1 VNQLEM
7 LNGKLSKGDQNTM
20 SSKGKVMSNAYP
32 LTNEEATE
40 IAVDAYVYASAMV
53 QMEVHRRV
61 LTNQEVSDGKQ
72 MRGPMN
78 QFYHLRNFPDASVR
92 EVVGPNFDTLYSFL
106 WYDVSDEP
114 LVISL
119 PESTGYYYLM
129 PILDAWTDVFAS
141 PGTRTTGSRTITFA
155 LVAPGWCGTLPEGVE
170 KIQSPTCFGWLPGRT
185 RASRET
191 IPDVNAFQDQ
201 LLAAPLSRWGEPY
214 TPPAGTVDPNIVM
227 NIAPAQQVRAMGAAT
242 FWNLFGKLWQANPPH
257 YFDYPMLHRMARL
270 GLVASQPIEFDTL
283 PIQSREALTSA
294 VQLGQK
300 RIDDFWTK
308 AGRIRNG
315 WRFDLHPLGNWGTAY
330 LVRATVAWWAI
341 GANFPEDALYPVGIV
356 DDTGQPLDSTN
367 NYVLRFPKNELPPV
381 NGFWSLTMYDSQ
393 MFQVAN
399 PIDRYAIGDRD
410 ELAFNEDDSLT
421 LYVQRESPGKDKESN
436 WLPTPPSGGFI
447 PIMRLY
453 GPKQAVT
460 VGRWDPPKW
469 HRV

>member
-1 VNQLEM
+1 
-7 LNGKLSKGDQNTM
+7 M
-20 SSKGKVMSNAYP
+20 SLQDRISSNAYP
-32 LTNEEATE
+32 LTDEEATK
-40 IAVDAYVYASAMV
+40 IATEAYVYASAIV

-72 MRGPMN
+72 MRGQMN

-119 PESTGYYYLM
+119 PESTGRYYLM

-141 PGTRTTGSRTITFA
+141 PGTRTTGPGAFTFA
-155 LVAPGWCGTLPEGVE
+155 LVGPDWRGTLPEGIE
-170 KIQSPTCFGWLPGRT
+170 KIQSPTAFGWLPGRT
-185 RASRET
+185 RASRATVPE
-191 IPDVNAFQDQ
+191 VNAFQDQ
-201 LLAAPLSRWGEPY
+201 LQAIPLSRWGQPY
-214 TPPAGTVDPNIVM
+214 TRPAGPVDPDIVM
-227 NIAPAQQVRAMGAAT
+227 NIPPAQQVRAMDAAT
-242 FWNLFGKLWQANPPH
+242 FWHLFGELWQANPPH
-257 YFDYPMLHRMARL
+257 IFDYPMLHRMARL
-270 GLVASQPIEFDTL
+270 GLVASQPIDFDAL
-283 PIQSREALTSA
+283 PSQSREALTSA
-294 VQLGQK
+294 VQLGQE

-315 WRFDLHPLGNWGTAY
+315 WRFDLQPLGNWGMAY

-356 DDTGQPLDSTN
+356 DDTGQPLNSAN
-367 NYVLRFPKNELPPV
+367 NYVLHFPQGELPPV

-399 PIDRYAIGDRD
+399 PIDRFAIGDRD
-410 ELAFNEDDSLT
+410 ELAFNEDGSLT
-421 LYVQRESPGKDKESN
+421 LYIQRESPGQDKESN
-436 WLPTPPSGGFI
+436 WLPTPESGGII
-447 PIMRLY
+447 PILRLY
-453 GPKQAVT
+453 GPKNAAI

-469 HRV
+469 QRV